1 MKTTLLRMKTIVLI
15 KSNIKGL
22 KDMFDIFVLTD
33 VLSSDAS
40 IPAHPRCACSG
51 RQLTDQLLQ

>member
-15 KSNIKGL
+15 KSNMKGL

-40 IPAHPRCACSG
+40 APADPR
-51 RQLTDQLLQ
+51 